1 MGLTHV
7 NLDWMSRSGCCSRR
21 YVIAMLTFVLFILGI
36 GLLLLGAELL
46 VRGAS
51 QLAAALGISPLVIGL
66 TVVAFGTSSPEL
78 AVAIQSSAL
87 GQSDIALGNVVGS
100 NIANILLI
108 LGLAA
113 VITPLAVAQ
122 QLIRQDVPIVIVVSV
137 LVLILAWDGTI
148 SRLDGT
154 LLAGGMLAYILFAI
168 GQSRKESA
176 RVRAEY
182 AEAFGIEQPRAKP
195 RWWLHLT
202 SILVGLG
209 MLTLGSRWLVDG
221 AVAVATILGVSEL
234 VIGLTIVAVGTSLPE
249 IAASVLA
256 SMRGERDI
264 AVGNVIGSCL
274 FNLLA
279 VLGIA
284 GLAAPAGIAVPSAA
298 RSFDLPVMLA
308 AAIACLPIFIH
319 RGMILRWE
327 GALFL
332 GYYAAYTIY
341 LLLAASQ
348 HALLGPFSIV
358 MLVFVVPLT
367 VVTLLVV
374 LVRARRVA
382 RRTAPEVPH
391 EP

>member
-1 MGLTHV
+1 
-7 NLDWMSRSGCCSRR
+7 
-21 YVIAMLTFVLFILGI
+21 MLTFVLFVLGI

-66 TVVAFGTSSPEL
+66 MVVAFGTSSPEL

-87 GQSDIALGNVVGS
+87 GQSDIALGSVVGS

-113 VITPLAVAQ
+113 IITPLAVAQ
-122 QLIRQDVPIVIVVSV
+122 QLIRQDVPLVIVASV
-137 LVLILAWDGTI
+137 LILILAWDGTI
-148 SRLDGT
+148 SRTDGA

-168 GQSRKESA
+168 GQSRKASA
-176 RVRAEY
+176 RIRAEY
-182 AEAFGIEQPRAKP
+182 AEAFGIEQLHAKP

-209 MLTLGSRWLVDG
+209 MLTLGSRWLLDG
-221 AVAVATILGVSEL
+221 AVAVATILEVSEL
-234 VIGLTIVAVGTSLPE
+234 VIGLTIVAIGTSLPE

-256 SMRGERDI
+256 SVRGERDI

-279 VLGIA
+279 VLGVA
-284 GLAAPAGIAVPSAA
+284 GITAPAGITVPRAA
-298 RSFDLPVMLA
+298 LSFDLPVMIA
-308 AAIACLPIFIH
+308 TAIACLPIFIH

-341 LLLAASQ
+341 LLLAASR
-348 HALLGPFSIV
+348 HAFLEPFSIV

-367 VVTLLVV
+367 MITLVVV
-374 LVRARRVA
+374 LVRVWRVA
-382 RRTAPEVPH
+382 RRMAVDVPQ

>member
-1 MGLTHV
+1 
-7 NLDWMSRSGCCSRR
+7 
-21 YVIAMLTFVLFILGI
+21 MLTSVLFILGI

-122 QLIRQDVPIVIVVSV
+122 QLIRQDVPLVIAISV

-148 SRLDGT
+148 SRLDGA

-176 RVRAEY
+176 RIRAEY
-182 AEAFGIEQPRAKP
+182 AEAFGIEQPRVKP
-195 RWWLHLT
+195 RWWLQLT
-202 SILVGLG
+202 FILVGLG

-221 AVAVATILGVSEL
+221 AVAVAIILGVSEL

-284 GLAAPAGIAVPSAA
+284 GLATPAGIAVPSAA
-298 RSFDLPVMLA
+298 RSFDLPVMIA
-308 AAIACLPIFIH
+308 AAVACLPIFIH

-348 HALLGPFSIV
+348 HALLRPFSIV
-358 MLVFVVPLT
+358 MVLFVVPLT

-382 RRTAPEVPH
+382 RRTARDVPQ